1 MENNNSS
8 VTSTEQTKK
17 VKKEHSKAFNVFT
30 SGILKD
36 NPVLVMLLGL
46 CPVIPATT
54 SIINALMMTIAVL
67 FVLLFSNIIISSIKK
82 IVPNEIR
89 IPIYIVIIATLVTI
103 VDLLLKAFAPDISE
117 SLGVFI
123 PLITVNC
130 IILGRGE
137 AFASKNTIVH
147 SILDALG
154 MAIGFGIACVTIA
167 FFRELLGTGGFTLV
181 NPFNAEQKVAW
192 LPLQKYAASVMVQGI
207 GGFLTFGLVIG
218 VFSLFL
224 KTKVPSK
231 NSDTALKNTF
241 TTLHDIVECQKSERR
256 VK

>member
-54 SIINALMMTIAVL
+54 SIINALMMTVAVL

-89 IPIYIVIIATLVTI
+89 IQFISSLSQH
-103 VDLLLKAFAPDISE
+103 LL
-117 SLGVFI
+117 
-123 PLITVNC
+123 
-130 IILGRGE
+130 
-137 AFASKNTIVH
+137 
-147 SILDALG
+147 
-154 MAIGFGIACVTIA
+154 
-167 FFRELLGTGGFTLV
+167 
-181 NPFNAEQKVAW
+181 Q
-192 LPLQKYAASVMVQGI
+192 
-207 GGFLTFGLVIG
+207 
-218 VFSLFL
+218 
-224 KTKVPSK
+224 
-231 NSDTALKNTF
+231 
-241 TTLHDIVECQKSERR
+241 
-256 VK
+256 